1 VSLVHSQIPVTRL
14 AIGDREAELLLQT
27 LRSGWLIEGEQTR
40 AFEAA
45 VAAWTGARHAIATS
59 SGTTALHL
67 ALLLAGIGP
76 GDEVIVPSLSFIASA
91 NVVRHVGARPVF
103 VDVRPD
109 TLNLDER
116 LIEASLSPRTRA
128 ILPVHQIGVP
138 AEMDA
143 IEAIAAR
150 HGLAVIEDAACALG
164 SRYRGREIG
173 SWSRLACLSFHP
185 RKVITTGEGGML
197 LTADDALAERARR
210 LVNHGEAGSA
220 LERHVAGASVGYNY
234 VDVGYNYRLTNL
246 QGALGVAQ
254 MERLPELLV
263 RRRALAARYDAAF
276 ADLAGVRVPRL
287 PAHLEPN
294 SQSYLVWITPESRQ
308 PRDQLIQRLKE
319 RGIST
324 RAGIMAIHREPA
336 YAGWAA
342 EGQLPWTE
350 RAADET
356 LILPL
361 YPQMTEQEQ
370 DAVIAAVREE
380 TT

>member
-1 VSLVHSQIPVTRL
+1 MSLVHSQIPVTRL

-246 QGALGVAQ
+246 QGALGAAPSAGGALRCRICRPGRRSCPATSGAPGAELPVLS
-254 MERLPELLV
+254 RLDHAGEPP
-263 RRRALAARYDAAF
+263 AAR
-276 ADLAGVRVPRL
+276 
-287 PAHLEPN
+287 PAHP
-294 SQSYLVWITPESRQ
+294 
-308 PRDQLIQRLKE
+308 
-319 RGIST
+319 
-324 RAGIMAIHREPA
+324 
-336 YAGWAA
+336 AA
-342 EGQLPWTE
+342 EG
-350 RAADET
+350 AGH
-356 LILPL
+356 L
-361 YPQMTEQEQ
+361 YPGGDHGDPPRAGLCWLGGRGAASLDRARGRRNPHPAALST
-370 DAVIAAVREE
+370 DDRAGAGCCDRGRARGDHIALAVGC
-380 TT
+380 